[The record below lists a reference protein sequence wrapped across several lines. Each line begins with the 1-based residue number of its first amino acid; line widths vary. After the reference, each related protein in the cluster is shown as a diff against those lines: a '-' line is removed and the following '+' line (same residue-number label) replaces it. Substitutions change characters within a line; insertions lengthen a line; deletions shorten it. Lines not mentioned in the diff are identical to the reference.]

1 MVALLCFFLAL
12 LASPFKSKS
21 RLEAENEALRHQ
33 LIILRRKVRGPR
45 PAHERRSFVLD
56 PAVSRG
62 DVLSVAPGVWRT
74 VGPQHVFIDTD
85 SIRMGDDWPERIDNA
100 LASATILIPVIG
112 PNWLKIADDY
122 GRR

>member
-1 MVALLCFFLAL
+1 MAALLCFFLAL

-56 PAVSRG
+56 PAVMLAK
-62 DVLSVAPGVWRT
+62 VLDTCLWISLRLQPIHGYEATREAAMAAFAKSWR
-74 VGPQHVFIDTD
+74 
-85 SIRMGDDWPERIDNA
+85 RE
-100 LASATILIPVIG
+100 
-112 PNWLKIADDY
+112 
-122 GRR
+122 